1 MRLTVWIPEEGT
13 LELNYMWLPTFIGM
27 NTVLKK
33 EIEEHIAPYVV
44 DKEFSDKL
52 QLALD
57 STIVDFILSKYPI
70 EGLREYLQ
78 ALRNIDDTK
87 RDEQS
92 QD

>member
-44 DKEFSDKL
+44 GKEFSDKL
-52 QLALD
+52 QLSLD
-57 STIVDFILSKYPI
+57 SVIMDFIFIKCPI
-70 EGLREYLQ
+70 PGLREYIQ
-78 ALRNIDDTK
+78 ALRNIDDTQ
-87 RDEQS
+87 RDEQG
-92 QD
+92 